1 MTRLSLLDLSP
12 IAQGSD
18 ARTALLNSQA
28 LARHADRLG
37 YHRYWMAEHHNLS
50 GVASAATAV
59 ALAFVGQGTSRIR
72 LGAGGIMLPNHAPL
86 MVAEQFGTLACLYPD
101 RVDLGI
107 GRAPGTDQVT
117 ARALRRNLAAS
128 EDQFPRDVLE
138 LAAYFEEAA
147 PGQPVRAVP
156 GAGLHVP
163 LYILGSST
171 YGAELAAVLGLPFAF
186 AAHFAPDDLDRAV
199 ALYRSRFRPSEVLAA
214 PYLMVGMNAF
224 VAETDAEAEH
234 LFTSLIQAFI
244 NLRTGNP
251 GPLPPPRDDL
261 AHIYPQELFHRM
273 RAMRSVAAVG
283 DRTTVRAAFETMIA
297 RTGADELV
305 LTAQIFDQQSR
316 LESFSLAMEAAE
328 GL

>member
-1 MTRLSLLDLSP
+1 M
-12 IAQGSD
+12 
-18 ARTALLNSQA
+18 
-28 LARHADRLG
+28 
-37 YHRYWMAEHHNLS
+37 
-50 GVASAATAV
+50 
-59 ALAFVGQGTSRIR
+59 
-72 LGAGGIMLPNHAPL
+72 
-86 MVAEQFGTLACLYPD
+86 
-101 RVDLGI
+101 
-107 GRAPGTDQVT
+107 
-117 ARALRRNLAAS
+117 
-128 EDQFPRDVLE
+128 LE

-244 NLRTGNP
+244 NRRTGKP
-251 GPLPPPRDDL
+251 GPPPPPPP
-261 AHIYPQELFHRM
+261 AK
-273 RAMRSVAAVG
+273 
-283 DRTTVRAAFETMIA
+283 A
-297 RTGADELV
+297 RHC
-305 LTAQIFDQQSR
+305 R
-316 LESFSLAMEAAE
+316 
-328 GL
+328 

>member
-1 MTRLSLLDLSP
+1 MTRFSLLDLSP

-86 MVAEQFGTLACLYPD
+86 MVAEQFGTLACLFPD

-261 AHIYPQELFHRM
+261 AHI
-273 RAMRSVAAVG
+273 
-283 DRTTVRAAFETMIA
+283 
-297 RTGADELV
+297 
-305 LTAQIFDQQSR
+305 
-316 LESFSLAMEAAE
+316 
-328 GL
+328 